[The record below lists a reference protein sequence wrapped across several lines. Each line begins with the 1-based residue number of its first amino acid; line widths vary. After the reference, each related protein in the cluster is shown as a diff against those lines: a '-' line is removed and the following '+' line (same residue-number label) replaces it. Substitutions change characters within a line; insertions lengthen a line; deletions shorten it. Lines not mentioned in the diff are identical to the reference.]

1 MVCMGMHFIFKPY
14 EIIPAGYDYDKG
26 EYSSVYKSDKLQNLE
41 ASSWMAVVVTL
52 YAGWITVIP
61 KQGSVAEDGLWDTI
75 MLGVTFLILIINAF
89 FIAHAVW
96 LYVLELSRESKL
108 GVSFHACIHGCHRI
122 HGKTKSKKA
131 RRKLKKMSS
140 IVVPGGGSFRKTQ
153 MVAAQEEV
161 NAITKLES
169 RLLRFA
175 RKAFSPGSP
184 EYARTAKLII
194 KVSRGDVDIVDG
206 KSRLCAAF
214 GDSNAEVSALIAQFV
229 EKIEERDVKDGKVSS
244 TTAVTDKPYTGDIT
258 DLFGNVLNET
268 VVVDDAHTMDKKQQK
283 HAASIRKEFKQ
294 RLRAEQDRKL
304 SFDFDGSKERKK
316 SVTKMLT
323 EALKSKNY
331 LKIKRICDDVESN
344 KLAAETF
351 ANQLSIL
358 RDIVTEGQD
367 KAMDELKL
375 IVNAKNISL
384 SRLQAC
390 LDKVALLEC
399 PQSDSLLKESMEV
412 FIREEHFAKLRK
424 LIDDIPFNAL
434 SSIGKIGEKV
444 ESVAV
449 SVRAML
455 LLIGTPPKEIASFD
469 KCIDEITVTG
479 KTSIKSRVRELDLL
493 ALRSKKKTLKLVG
506 KMLVKINVTDL
517 QQSEAAQSFY
527 GFVAGVMA
535 ELDHSYL
542 VKNVATVDP
551 KATLSWGNSKEEDND
566 EGTPGT
572 SSLASESIEKKKKKP
587 KLKRKGTMML

>member
-1 MVCMGMHFIFKPY
+1 
-14 EIIPAGYDYDKG
+14 
-26 EYSSVYKSDKLQNLE
+26 
-41 ASSWMAVVVTL
+41 
-52 YAGWITVIP
+52 
-61 KQGSVAEDGLWDTI
+61 
-75 MLGVTFLILIINAF
+75 
-89 FIAHAVW
+89 
-96 LYVLELSRESKL
+96 
-108 GVSFHACIHGCHRI
+108 
-122 HGKTKSKKA
+122 
-131 RRKLKKMSS
+131 
-140 IVVPGGGSFRKTQ
+140 
-153 MVAAQEEV
+153 
-161 NAITKLES
+161 
-169 RLLRFA
+169 
-175 RKAFSPGSP
+175 
-184 EYARTAKLII
+184 
-194 KVSRGDVDIVDG
+194 
-206 KSRLCAAF
+206 
-214 GDSNAEVSALIAQFV
+214 
-229 EKIEERDVKDGKVSS
+229 
-244 TTAVTDKPYTGDIT
+244 
-258 DLFGNVLNET
+258 
-268 VVVDDAHTMDKKQQK
+268 
-283 HAASIRKEFKQ
+283 
-294 RLRAEQDRKL
+294 
-304 SFDFDGSKERKK
+304 
-316 SVTKMLT
+316 
-323 EALKSKNY
+323 
-331 LKIKRICDDVESN
+331 
-344 KLAAETF
+344 
-351 ANQLSIL
+351 
-358 RDIVTEGQD
+358 
-367 KAMDELKL
+367 MDELKL
-375 IVNAKNISL
+375 IVNAKNIPL

-551 KATLSWGNSKEEDND
+551 KATLSWGNSKEEDNG
-566 EGTPGT
+566 EGTPGI

>member
-1 MVCMGMHFIFKPY
+1 MG
-14 EIIPAGYDYDKG
+14 
-26 EYSSVYKSDKLQNLE
+26 
-41 ASSWMAVVVTL
+41 
-52 YAGWITVIP
+52 
-61 KQGSVAEDGLWDTI
+61 
-75 MLGVTFLILIINAF
+75 
-89 FIAHAVW
+89 
-96 LYVLELSRESKL
+96 
-108 GVSFHACIHGCHRI
+108 
-122 HGKTKSKKA
+122 
-131 RRKLKKMSS
+131 
-140 IVVPGGGSFRKTQ
+140 
-153 MVAAQEEV
+153 
-161 NAITKLES
+161 
-169 RLLRFA
+169 
-175 RKAFSPGSP
+175 
-184 EYARTAKLII
+184 
-194 KVSRGDVDIVDG
+194 
-206 KSRLCAAF
+206 
-214 GDSNAEVSALIAQFV
+214 
-229 EKIEERDVKDGKVSS
+229 VKDGKVSS

-479 KTSIKSRVRELDLL
+479 KTSIKSRVRELD
-493 ALRSKKKTLKLVG
+493 
-506 KMLVKINVTDL
+506 
-517 QQSEAAQSFY
+517 
-527 GFVAGVMA
+527 
-535 ELDHSYL
+535 HSYL

-566 EGTPGT
+566 EG
-572 SSLASESIEKKKKKP
+572 
-587 KLKRKGTMML
+587 